1 MDTDEEE
8 HEFSFACDCESC
20 RLWYIETEADHAVQ
34 DELDER
40 ETQP

>member
-1 MDTDEEE
+1 MTDEE

-20 RLWYIETEADHAVQ
+20 RLWYVETESEQA
-34 DELDER
+34 ELDER